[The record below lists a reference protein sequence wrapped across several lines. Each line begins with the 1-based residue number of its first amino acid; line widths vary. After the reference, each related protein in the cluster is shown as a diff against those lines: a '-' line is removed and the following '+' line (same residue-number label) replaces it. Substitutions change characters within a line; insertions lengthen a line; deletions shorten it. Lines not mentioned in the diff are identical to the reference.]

1 MMESLFQNCFF
12 VDNPRFRHDLGVSY
26 QHLCEHLVNTV
37 LVTLRNVK
45 RSLVKQR
52 VAPQGRVEA
61 KNISSVEELMQFEA
75 FFQPEDRKGVQCI
88 EHIEEGL
95 LRCNSALVT
104 AIRAGLPT
112 HSLLMISELLS
123 IPSRHFGTN
132 VALFLFTDA

>member
-26 QHLCEHLVNTV
+26 QHLCQHLVNTAF
-37 LVTLRNVK
+37 VTLRNFSK
-45 RSLVKQR
+45 SRENQY
-52 VAPQGRVEA
+52 VAPWEDVKM
-61 KNISSVEELMQFEA
+61 KNVSSVEELKRFEA
-75 FFQPEDRKGVQCI
+75 FFQPEDREGVQCI
-88 EHIEEGL
+88 ERIEEGL

-123 IPSRHFGTN
+123 ITSLYFGAH
-132 VALFLFTDA
+132 VAVFLSTDA